1 MPHMVR
7 KGDSGPTVSRLQ
19 TDLNIHGYPV
29 GQVDGIFGKKTD
41 AAVRK
46 FQSEHDL
53 VVDGIVGPATWG
65 ALEEPVPT
73 AEATF
78 DLSDFPSLAVVFRF
92 GAADD
97 VDGYLTELGITT

>member
-19 TDLNIHGYPV
+19 TDLDIHGYPV

-53 VVDGIVGPATWG
+53 VVTGSSGRLHGVRWR
-65 ALEEPVPT
+65 
-73 AEATF
+73 
-78 DLSDFPSLAVVFRF
+78 SLFLLRR
-92 GAADD
+92 
-97 VDGYLTELGITT
+97 